1 MHTAAEINAINEE
14 LARPVTDPGERATL
28 LLTSAAGTLEG
39 LEENFRML
47 AILLSDLLPLF
58 KRASTESDRVKMALT
73 WLEGCGEMVEV
84 ALEDVRSARNI
95 LGAKPSLQ

>member
-14 LARPVTDPGERATL
+14 LARPVTDPRERATL

-47 AILLSDLLPLF
+47 AILLTDLLPLF
-58 KRASTESDRVKMALT
+58 KHASTESDRVKMALT
-73 WLEGCGEMVEV
+73 WLEGCGEMAEL
-84 ALEDVRSARNI
+84 ALKDVRSASG
-95 LGAKPSLQ
+95 LVGAEA

>member
-1 MHTAAEINAINEE
+1 MYTADEINAINED
-14 LARPVTDPGERATL
+14 LARPVTDVERATTL
-28 LLTSAAGTLEG
+28 LSSAAGTLEG

-47 AILLSDLLPLF
+47 EILLRDLLPLF
-58 KRASTESDRVKMALT
+58 KHASTESDRVKMALT